1 MTATFP
7 LPEPTPEEVSRGLA
21 ELERHLRD
29 QAPPAPA
36 PIAAPV
42 DVASAAPT
50 MGPSEAEGQTKRVR
64 RLRDEVAEAH
74 LLADLQ
80 EDEAPLLVDT
90 PKVRKR
96 RKRAAEAARLHQLA
110 SDPAAVAYRDAKV
123 RRTVTVMVMLA
134 ACIALLVSS
143 IGVQASVAAALDLAP
158 HTLGWWAAFGV
169 EPALSLPLLA
179 AVAVQAYSAMRGLV
193 VDRKSAEGR
202 KLFRTE
208 ALLLGLTLVL
218 NCWPAL
224 VDKDGFAFDAL
235 SLIVHSLG
243 PVAAVTAIWV
253 LPALW
258 SVLAALPV
266 LKTTDASTGATYS
279 INAATIA
286 PLVERARRLIEAG
299 QLPERPSASRLQRT
313 LRCGM
318 DAARAVRDAL
328 AEGGA

>member
-1 MTATFP
+1 MSVTYPT
-7 LPEPTPEEVSRGLA
+7 PEPTPEDIERALA
-21 ELERHLRD
+21 EIERHLRD
-29 QAPPAPA
+29 QTPPAHT
-36 PIAAPV
+36 IAARPEAEQPV
-42 DVASAAPT
+42 
-50 MGPSEAEGQTKRVR
+50 EAEGETKRVR
-64 RLRDEVAEAH
+64 RLRGEVAEAH

-90 PKVRKR
+90 PKVRKQ
-96 RKRAAEAARLHQLA
+96 RKRAAEAARLHELA
-110 SDPAAVAYRDAKV
+110 GDPAALAYRDAKV
-123 RRTVTVMVMLA
+123 RRTVTVMVMVA

-143 IGVQASVAAALDLAP
+143 IGVQASVAAALELP
-158 HTLGWWAAFGV
+158 KFGLGWWAAFGV

-179 AVAVQAYSAMRGLV
+179 AVAVQAYSAMRGHL

-208 ALLLGLTLVL
+208 ALLLGLTLLL

-224 VDKDGFAFDAL
+224 AGGFDAL

-266 LKTTDASTGATYS
+266 GKATVGPTGVTYRANGTDVG
-279 INAATIA
+279 
-286 PLVERARRLIEAG
+286 PLVARARLLIERG
-299 QLPERPSASRLQRT
+299 ELPERPSASRLQRT

-328 AEGGA
+328 AGEAA

>member
-29 QAPPAPA
+29 QAQPAPA
-36 PIAAPV
+36 TVPAPV
-42 DVASAAPT
+42 DVPPAATEPAA
-50 MGPSEAEGQTKRVR
+50 GPSETGGQTKRVR

-96 RKRAAEAARLHQLA
+96 RKRAAEAARLHELA

-193 VDRKSAEGR
+193 VDRKSPEGR

-224 VDKDGFAFDAL
+224 AGGFDAL

-266 LKTTDASTGATYS
+266 LKTTDASTAATYS
-279 INAATIA
+279 VNAASVA
-286 PLVERARRLIEAG
+286 PLVARARRLIEDG
-299 QLPERPSASRLQRT
+299 MLPERPSASRLQRT

-328 AEGGA
+328 AEGAS